1 MSIPND
7 IYFLIISMYST
18 ENMTFRLFLLP
29 VVLVW
34 LTACST
40 APILN
45 IEINADGIKRENYP
59 LTIPLDKDL
68 ALDGDYLLKN
78 EASGKSYPAQVLPS
92 GDLLVFIDQMPAETK
107 AVFGLSKSTGI
118 EKNKMK
124 INQIEEGIEVLS
136 GQQPVL
142 FYQTAVAS
150 PPNGQPD
157 YYKRSGMIHPLY
169 SPSGQILTDAFPAGH
184 THQHA
189 IFNAWVNTKFKGEKV
204 DFWNQHSETGTVE
217 HVSLNT
223 AEAGSS
229 AAVIESQLRHLS
241 LKDGEV
247 LGEKWT
253 IMVYPTE
260 DYFLFDLF
268 SEQTN
273 TSSDTLFILEYHY
286 GGMGFRGS
294 KEWNNVDSTHFT
306 NTWKILTS
314 EGYTNENANHTHAS
328 WVTASG
334 EVDKNT
340 AGVTVFGFPDNFRY
354 PQAIR
359 VHPSMPYWVYA
370 PMVDGEFYIAPGASY
385 KSKFRY
391 YVPNGKPNQEVI
403 ENIDMSLKTPIKVTV
418 VK

>member
-1 MSIPND
+1 
-7 IYFLIISMYST
+7 MYLT
-18 ENMTFRLFLLP
+18 ENMTFRLLLLP
-29 VVLVW
+29 LTLIW
-34 LTACST
+34 LSSCST
-40 APILN
+40 SPILN
-45 IEINADGIKRENYP
+45 IELNADGIERQNYP
-59 LTIPLDKDL
+59 LVIPIDVDIEGNYQLENKE
-68 ALDGDYLLKN
+68 N
-78 EASGKSYPAQVLPS
+78 EKSYPAQVLPS
-92 GDLLVFIDQMPAETK
+92 GDLLVFIDHMFAETN
-107 AVFGLSKSTGI
+107 AVFELKESSAT
-118 EKNKMK
+118 EKGSVKV
-124 INQIEEGIEVLS
+124 NQTSEGVEVLS
-136 GQQPVL
+136 DDKQVL
-142 FYQTAVAS
+142 FYQTAVAN
-150 PPNGQPD
+150 PPNGLPD

-169 SPSGQILTDAFPAGH
+169 SPTGQILTDAFPAGH
-184 THQHA
+184 THHHA

-223 AEAGSS
+223 AEAGAS

-273 TSSDTLFILEYHY
+273 TSTDTLFILEYHY

-294 KEWNNVDSTHFT
+294 KEWNNVDSINFT

-314 EGYTNENANHTHAS
+314 EGHTNESANHTHAS

-334 EVDKNT
+334 QVDNKT
-340 AGVTVFGFPDNFRY
+340 AGVTIFGFPDNFRY

-370 PMVDGEFYIAPGASY
+370 PMVDGEFYIAPGSSY

-391 YVPNGKPNQEVI
+391 YIPNGKANQEVI
-403 ENIDMSLKTPIKVTV
+403 ENIDKSLKSP
-418 VK
+418 VKAKLVK

>member
-1 MSIPND
+1 
-7 IYFLIISMYST
+7 
-18 ENMTFRLFLLP
+18 MTFRIFLLP

-34 LTACST
+34 FSACSK
-40 APILN
+40 APIIN
-45 IEINADGIKRENYP
+45 IELNADGIERVNYP
-59 LTIPLDKDL
+59 LTIPLDPNL
-68 ALDGDYLLKN
+68 ALSGDYILEN
-78 EASGKSYPAQVLPS
+78 ETSGKTYQAQALPS
-92 GDLLVFIDQMPAETK
+92 GELMVFIDQMPSETE
-107 AVFGLSKSTGI
+107 AVFGLSKSSGNK
-118 EKNKMK
+118 EYKMK
-124 INQIEEGIEVLS
+124 INQTEEGVEVIS

-142 FYQTAVAS
+142 FYQTAVAK
-150 PPNGQPD
+150 PPSGLPD

-169 SPSGQILTDAFPAGH
+169 SPSGQALTDAFPAGH
-184 THQHA
+184 THHHA

-204 DFWNQHSETGTVE
+204 DFWNQHSETGTAE
-217 HVSLNT
+217 HVNLI
-223 AEAGSS
+223 S
-229 AAVIESQLRHLS
+229 AAAGPSAAIIESTLRHLS
-241 LKDGEV
+241 LKEGEV

-253 IMVYPTE
+253 IMVYPTD
-260 DYFLFDLF
+260 DYFLFDLI

-273 TSSDTLFILEYHY
+273 TSTDTLFILEYHY

-294 KEWNNVDSTHFT
+294 KEWNNVDSTNFT
-306 NTWKILTS
+306 NTWEILTS

-334 EVDKNT
+334 EVDSKT

-370 PMVDGEFYIAPGASY
+370 PMVDGEFYIAPGDSY

-403 ENIDMSLKTPIKVTV
+403 ENIDEGLKSPIKVKV
-418 VK
+418 MK